1 MSAKINSTTTNQAM
15 SHVSHIDGSA
25 ILSAPAAARISFVA
39 SAASLVLLGAL
50 HVLSPEFDPSKRM
63 VSEYALGS
71 FSWVLSLMFL
81 SWALSCIAL
90 FVALKSQIR
99 TVGGKIG
106 LGLLL
111 LSALGMSMA
120 AFFDVNHNL
129 HGVAA
134 LIGMPNL
141 PIAAVLISVS
151 LGRNQSWSVS
161 RRLLISTAILT
172 WVSLILMNVAIFTG
186 FSQTGEAN
194 PGAWFGWAN
203 RFLILAYN
211 IWLMTVAWRVA
222 RTQ

>member
-1 MSAKINSTTTNQAM
+1 MSAKIISTTTSQAM
-15 SHVSHIDGSA
+15 SHVRHMDGSA
-25 ILSAPAAARISFVA
+25 IASAPAVARISFVA
-39 SAASLVLLGAL
+39 SAASLVALAAL

-71 FSWVLSLMFL
+71 FSWVLSSMFL
-81 SWALSCIAL
+81 AWALSCVAL
-90 FVALKSQIR
+90 FVAIKSQVR
-99 TVGGKIG
+99 TTGGRIG

-111 LSALGMSMA
+111 LSALGMAMA
-120 AFFDVNHNL
+120 AIFDVNHNL

-141 PIAAVLISVS
+141 PIAAVFISVS
-151 LGRNQSWSVS
+151 LGRNPSWNVS
-161 RRLLISTAILT
+161 RRLLIGTAILT
-172 WVSLILMNVAIFTG
+172 WVSLILMNIAIFTG

-211 IWLMTVAWRVA
+211 VWLMTAAWRMVKSK
-222 RTQ
+222 